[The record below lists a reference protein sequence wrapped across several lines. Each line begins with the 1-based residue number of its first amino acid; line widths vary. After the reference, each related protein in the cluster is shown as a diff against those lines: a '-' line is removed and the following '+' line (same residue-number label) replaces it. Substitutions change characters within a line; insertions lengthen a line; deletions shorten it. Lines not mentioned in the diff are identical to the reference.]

1 MQKIKTPAGNK
12 LYFILVQLPSEGT
25 WDTLHQNEPWTKGKI
40 LKYFKFFFLSSE
52 FINIES
58 HIELHK
64 TGFLQQDTA
73 GHKKIEQIELDL
85 RIRSI
90 LMASVLR
97 LDQDLK
103 LFWTHQLSTKLVFSI
118 SSKQGSK
125 FKLKTFISV

>member
-1 MQKIKTPAGNK
+1 MSPEQREKSLN
-12 LYFILVQLPSEGT
+12 ILS
-25 WDTLHQNEPWTKGKI
+25 
-40 LKYFKFFFLSSE
+40 FFFLSSE
-52 FINIES
+52 FINNES

-85 RIRSI
+85 WIRSI